1 MAGRE
6 PDNISSPNEV
16 LHKVSAALM
25 LVAKGDPMTA
35 LRGEL
40 ATKFEAI
47 ETRFD
52 AIDKATDLVHE
63 DYVRVPTQVDKAVSA
78 LRDVISERVDGHF
91 ALLRQTIDGSLAV
104 VNEKIKSL
112 SDVTTQQF
120 KSITDTFAEKD
131 KAVSVGLSAQKEA
144 AAAQQ
149 AGNAQATTKME
160 DNFTKLLDQGRELLA
175 EVRRNTE
182 VQISDIKDRLTAI
195 ESRAQGVVIQKQ
207 ETVQSATQSWAYIV
221 GSIGFVIGFG
231 GLIVAI
237 LMLRH

>member
-1 MAGRE
+1 VASRE
-6 PDNISSPNEV
+6 PDDISSPNEM
-16 LHKVSAALM
+16 LQKVSTALM
-25 LVAKGDPMTA
+25 MVAKGDPVTG

-40 ATKFEAI
+40 TTKFEAI
-47 ETRFD
+47 ETRFA
-52 AIDKATDLVHE
+52 AIDKATDLVHA
-63 DYVRVPTQVDKAVSA
+63 DYVRVPTQVDKAIGGLQA
-78 LRDVISERVDGHF
+78 VISERVDGHF
-91 ALLRQTIDGSLAV
+91 ALLKQTIDGSLAV

-182 VQISDIKDRLTAI
+182 VQISDIKDRLTAM
-195 ESRAQGVVIQKQ
+195 ESRAQGAVAQKV
-207 ETVQSATQSWAYIV
+207 ETTQSATQNWAYIV
-221 GSIGFVIGFG
+221 GSVGFITGFG
-231 GLIVAI
+231 AIIVA
-237 LMLRH
+237 LLLRH